1 MKVLGITGGIGM
13 GKSAC
18 ANILPQL
25 GVPVI
30 DTDTIARDLVQPGQ
44 APLDEIFAAFG
55 AGVRTPDGR
64 LDRPALARIVFSD
77 SSQRHRLEGILHPRI
92 RAVWK
97 AQVSRWDKAGVKVA
111 AVVIPLLFETDSANN
126 FNSVVCVA
134 CSEAT
139 QRLRLRDRAW
149 SESQIDARLASQ
161 WLVRR
166 KIELSQFLIWTDV
179 PLDIHRAQVAVVLRN
194 ASEWGK

>member
-18 ANILPQL
+18 ADLL
-25 GVPVI
+25 REMGVLVI

-44 APLDEIFAAFG
+44 APLEEIFAAFG

-64 LDRPALARIVFSD
+64 LDRAALARIVFSD
-77 SSQRHRLEGILHPRI
+77 SSERHRLEAILHPRI

-97 AQVSRWDKAGVKVA
+97 AQVSQWEEAGVKVA
-111 AVVIPLLFETDSANN
+111 AVVIPLLFETDSANS

-139 QRLRLRDRAW
+139 QRLRLRDRTW
-149 SESQIDARLASQ
+149 SDPQIDARLASQ
-161 WLVRR
+161 WPVGR
-166 KIELSQFLIWTDV
+166 KIELSQFVIWTDV
-179 PLDIHRAQVAVVLRN
+179 PLDIHRAQVARL
-194 ASEWGK
+194 AKCL